1 MPPLKQLMC
10 YECPNYYS
18 EVGQQKSRMTRL
30 IIITAVRFL
39 AGKNQIQLVIL
50 EFGDLGH
57 QTVSL
62 ALYSLRK
69 CSSIKGQQ

>member
-1 MPPLKQLMC
+1 
-10 YECPNYYS
+10 
-18 EVGQQKSRMTRL
+18 MTRL

-39 AGKNQIQLVIL
+39 ACENKIQLVIL

-57 QTVSL
+57 QTGSL

-69 CSSIKGQQ
+69 CRSIKGQQ